1 MIISAS
7 RRTDIPT
14 YYSDWFFNRIKE
26 GFVFVRNPMNAHQ
39 ISRIDL
45 RPDVVDGIVFWT
57 KNPLPMLD
65 RLDLLKEYTYYFQF
79 TLTSYGEDV
88 ESNIPSK
95 SNVIIPSFQ
104 RLSDKLGPE
113 RVIWR
118 YDPIF
123 LSQKYSIDYHI
134 HYFEMLAIAV
144 FVFNIPLGEN
154 MLLFFLSFIV
164 IVMIMMLLSLTL
176 HGFFKNSR
184 QAMPFTIIGFQYV
197 LFASGMIMPVEN
209 MAKFMQVLVYINPI
223 YHMNQV
229 LINVWFMERPQL
241 VNLLALLG
249 WILVCIVLIRIQKGF
264 AVDK

>member
-123 LSQKYSIDYHI
+123 LS
-134 HYFEMLAIAV
+134 
-144 FVFNIPLGEN
+144 
-154 MLLFFLSFIV
+154 
-164 IVMIMMLLSLTL
+164 
-176 HGFFKNSR
+176 
-184 QAMPFTIIGFQYV
+184 
-197 LFASGMIMPVEN
+197 
-209 MAKFMQVLVYINPI
+209 
-223 YHMNQV
+223 
-229 LINVWFMERPQL
+229 
-241 VNLLALLG
+241 
-249 WILVCIVLIRIQKGF
+249 
-264 AVDK
+264 